1 MRGVIA
7 GLITGLFMC
16 LTFILLKS
24 MIEDLIYTI
33 LMHQL
38 TQQVPPDKLEEIL
51 SNIKPTIHVILMIAP
66 VAQVIQY
73 IMLGAVFGLLQGF
86 ICVRFRLHEMK
97 SAIVA
102 GITYL
107 LILSIMP
114 LMIVSSLMPEIFESV
129 GGVDKNFIY
138 LISLF
143 QGIVFLTSLIIVNY
157 GKGFISKFINA
168 KPVYT

>member
-1 MRGVIA
+1 
-7 GLITGLFMC
+7 MC

-86 ICVRFRLHEMK
+86 YMCKV
-97 SAIVA
+97 
-102 GITYL
+102 
-107 LILSIMP
+107 
-114 LMIVSSLMPEIFESV
+114 
-129 GGVDKNFIY
+129 
-138 LISLF
+138 
-143 QGIVFLTSLIIVNY
+143 
-157 GKGFISKFINA
+157 
-168 KPVYT
+168 